1 MATKNRYDDLNTGAI
16 AFATVVSCIVLVLTI
31 LSVRALTTAW
41 VESEEERK
49 MAQAS
54 YTAADDEISE
64 QRARLVGYG
73 VREVEVAAPTSGDGD
88 EESTESTME
97 KRIKIPLDQAKD
109 LLMDE
114 LGAAADPSA

>member
-31 LSVRALTTAW
+31 LSVRALCTAW

-64 QRARLVGYG
+64 QRFQLYGYG
-73 VREVEVAAPTSGDGD
+73 VREVEVAAPTSGDD
-88 EESTESTME
+88 VQEATETTLE
-97 KRIKIPLDQAKD
+97 KRFRIPLDKAKD
-109 LLMDE
+109 LLMEE
-114 LGAAADPSA
+114 LGAAAEPSA